1 MATTTPSP
9 AAYCLDLTR
18 LVSRVGLG
26 PLTGVDRVELAYFS
40 KFLSEDALFF
50 GLVKLR
56 FGYAMLDRAGAQALY
71 DRMVLGARWGGINR
85 LQSLGS
91 KRPRAVMQAQAD
103 IRRLSVGRA
112 RSGGL
117 ARLLKKHLP
126 DGTEYFN
133 VGHSD
138 LSEKVLVAVK
148 SLPGARISVLVHDTI
163 PLDFPQFQRPE
174 IPLQFKAK
182 LQAVGAFADRVICT
196 SAVTGDDIRRH
207 LSKWGRVPEMQVAHL
222 GLSPGLEHSGDPHD
236 TPPIAQPYFITLGT
250 IEPRKNHT
258 LLLDIWDRF
267 AKSGDPFPGLVIAGR
282 RGWKNQSVFERLD
295 EKPAGV
301 VELNELP
308 DRDVSL
314 LMARAAGLLFPSH
327 CEGFGLPAAEA
338 AVMGVPVICN
348 DLPVFREVLGNYPV
362 YADVADLYSWE
373 TKINN
378 LAHYGKNRNNEKGRT
393 EFDKDQLSWNNHFK
407 VVLT

>member
-1 MATTTPSP
+1 MAITTPSP

-26 PLTGVDRVELAYFS
+26 PLTGIDRVELAYFS
-40 KFLSEDALFF
+40 RFLSGDALFF
-50 GLVKLR
+50 CLVKLR
-56 FGYAMLDRAGAQALY
+56 FGYALLDRAGAQALY

-85 LQSLGS
+85 FYSLGS

-103 IRRLSVGRA
+103 IRRFSVGRA

-126 DGTEYFN
+126 NGTEYFN
-133 VGHSD
+133 VGHSN
-138 LSEKVLVAVK
+138 LSEKVLVAIK
-148 SLPGARISVLVHDTI
+148 SLLGGRISVLVHDTI

-174 IPLQFKAK
+174 IPEKFKIK
-182 LQAVGAFADRVICT
+182 LQAVGAFADRVIST

-207 LSKWGRVPEMQVAHL
+207 LSKWGRVPEMLVAHL
-222 GLSPGLEHSGDPHD
+222 GLSPVHDYSGNPHEN
-236 TPPIAQPYFITLGT
+236 PPIAQPYFITLGT

-258 LLLDIWDRF
+258 LLLDIWDRL
-267 AKSGDPFPGLVIAGR
+267 AKSDDPFPGLVIVGR

-301 VELNELP
+301 VELNDLP
-308 DRDVSL
+308 DRDVWA
-314 LMARAAGLLFPSH
+314 LMSGAAGLLFPSH

-338 AVMGVPVICN
+338 AVMGVPVICS
-348 DLPVFREVLGNYPV
+348 DLPVFREILGNYPV

-378 LAHYGKNRNNEKGRT
+378 FVHYGKNRNNKKRRT
-393 EFDKDQLSWNNHFK
+393 GLDRDQLSWNKHFEN
-407 VVLT
+407 VLN